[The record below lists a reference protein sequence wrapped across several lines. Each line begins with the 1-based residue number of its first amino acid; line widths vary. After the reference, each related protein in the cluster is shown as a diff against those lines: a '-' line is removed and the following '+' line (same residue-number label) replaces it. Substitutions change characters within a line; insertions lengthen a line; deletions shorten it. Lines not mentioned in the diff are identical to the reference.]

1 MPRVASHG
9 SLVTARFASLRTP
22 MSMSVPELDRH
33 IAHGVTDGPCPHH
46 KE

>member
-1 MPRVASHG
+1 MERVVSHRP
-9 SLVTARFASLRTP
+9 LVTARFASLRTP
-22 MSMSVPELDRH
+22 MPMSVPELDRL